1 MGAVDLRLLRMG
13 QLPLLKKGGRMI
25 LGKNRTLLKEWK
37 EGASSGAGGFAS
49 SGTYIN
55 INS

>member
-1 MGAVDLRLLRMG
+1 MGAADLRPPRMG
-13 QLPLLKKGGRMI
+13 RPPLLKKGGRMT
-25 LGKNRTLLKEWK
+25 LGKNRTSLKEWK

-49 SGTYIN
+49 SGAYIN